1 MNLELTGVRAI
12 VSGADSGMS
21 VAIAQAL
28 AAEGAIVGDGI
39 ESNADTC
46 SVAVAVLPTL
56 PMLSFSTL
64 EDPQPLLD
72 GWCQVEKVV
81 TFFRAV
87 LPGMEAARH
96 GRLILVGPIEAK
108 TMSHREVAL
117 ERTVGLGLLGMLKA
131 LSGEVGPSAITCNAV
146 LIDLDPADPA
156 HREAVVASAA
166 ATVCYLASP
175 HAAFLTG
182 LVVGV
187 DAARSGSIF

>member
-1 MNLELTGVRAI
+1 
-12 VSGADSGMS
+12 
-21 VAIAQAL
+21 
-28 AAEGAIVGDGI
+28 
-39 ESNADTC
+39 
-46 SVAVAVLPTL
+46 PTL